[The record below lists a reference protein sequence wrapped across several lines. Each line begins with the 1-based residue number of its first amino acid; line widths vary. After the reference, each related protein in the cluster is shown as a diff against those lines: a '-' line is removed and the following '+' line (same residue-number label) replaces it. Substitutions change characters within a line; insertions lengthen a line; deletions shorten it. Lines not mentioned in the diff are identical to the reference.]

1 MSDHRG
7 GPGLAPKGRR
17 SAVLAAAALAVSL
30 TAACG
35 STVQQIGSPGSFAGA
50 QGLGVDGG
58 GPQLPDGGFGGAES
72 TSASR
77 AAEGPGGLTGGSSPG
92 AVAGRGAE
100 AGASGTSHG
109 TDGGV
114 GGSAAGGGP
123 TAAGATG
130 RGFDKNTILIGA
142 GRADE
147 DGSAAAVKALGIDVG
162 ESSVSYDEAARVI
175 IDDINARGGIGGRE
189 LKVVWHTNDTSEAL
203 FSPGTAAQSACAT
216 WTEDNRVFAVT
227 APGLAFMDDLIAC
240 LHKRGTPMIHPGGIQ
255 GDDRSY
261 QDFYDAYPLYYALGS
276 MEAGRYDRIAMRRL
290 VDRGFFQKWNTA
302 SGAPASGATTAPMKL
317 GLVVKEGARGNRSLR
332 SQTEQLAKYGIKV
345 TSVFRSSGDVS
356 SAASESQAAMLQFR
370 SESITHIFGAGLFH
384 LNYAEQQGYR
394 PRYFFD
400 HDSLNPVA
408 LTAPAAQ
415 LRGAMGESIV
425 PATVTNEASYPGH
438 PPAYQPCLAVLAKA
452 GIHPKS
458 NLDHWS
464 MQQLCD
470 SFYPLRDALAASGAL
485 SNDGLRAGFVA
496 LGSKPYSG
504 VTWTS
509 QFTATRRASAIGLR
523 DASFDEKC
531 ACFVIPSTIT
541 YSQ

>member
-1 MSDHRG
+1 MSSHRRS
-7 GPGLAPKGRR
+7 PGETQKTPR
-17 SAVLAAAALAVSL
+17 SAVFVAAALAVSL
-30 TAACG
+30 ATACG
-35 STVQQIGSPGSFAGA
+35 STVQQ
-50 QGLGVDGG
+50 VG
-58 GPQLPDGGFGGAES
+58 GPGTLSGAPAPADGLQVPNGVSGD
-72 TSASR
+72 
-77 AAEGPGGLTGGSSPG
+77 AEGPAATAAAGGSGLPRGSSPE
-92 AVAGRGAE
+92 AAQEAGAE
-100 AGASGTSHG
+100 AGAFGPSSGT
-109 TDGGV
+109 DV
-114 GGSAAGGGP
+114 GGGP
-123 TAAGATG
+123 TGAGLTG
-130 RGFDKNTILIGA
+130 RGFDENTILIGA

-147 DGSAAAVKALGIDVG
+147 DGSAAAVKAIGIDVG
-162 ESSVSYDEAARVI
+162 ESSVNYDEAARVI
-175 IDDINARGGIGGRE
+175 IADINARGGIGGRK

-227 APGLAFMDDLIAC
+227 APGLAFMDNLIAC
-240 LHKRGTPMIHPGGIQ
+240 LHKRGTPVIHPGGIQ

-261 QDFYDAYPLYYALGS
+261 QDFYNAYPLYYAIGS

-290 VDRGFFQKWNTA
+290 VDRGFFQEWDTA
-302 SGAPASGATTAPMKL
+302 SGAPASGPTRAPMKL
-317 GLVVKEGARGNRSLR
+317 GLVVEEDARGSSSLR

-345 TSVFRSSGDVS
+345 TSVFRSSGNVS

-370 SESITHIFGAGLFH
+370 SENITHIFGAGLFH
-384 LNYAEQQGYR
+384 LSYAEQQGYR

-400 HDSLNPVA
+400 HDSLNAVA

-415 LRGAMGESIV
+415 LRGSMAESIV
-425 PATVTNEASYPGH
+425 PATVTSEQSYPGH
-438 PPAYQPCLAVLAKA
+438 PQGYLPCLAVLAKA
-452 GIHPKS
+452 SIHPKT

-470 SFYPLRDALAASGAL
+470 AFYPLRDALAASGAL

-509 QFTATRRASAIGLR
+509 QFTATQRASAVGLR

-531 ACFVIPSTIT
+531 SCFVIPSKTT